1 MTVPNSRVERN
12 GVQFIVP
19 SEIELEGSVVLMPGT
34 YEGRTTHLGYIKHE
48 ETVWMPKRYF
58 LELDTKQ
65 IADMGGRAP
74 EHLTLVEYEV
84 TKHVEDGLIRVE

>member
-1 MTVPNSRVERN
+1 MTVPNSHVERN

-19 SEIELEGSVVLMPGT
+19 SEIELDGSMVLMPGT

-48 ETVWMPKRYF
+48 ETVWTPKRYF

-65 IADMGGRAP
+65 IAAMGGRVP

>member
-1 MTVPNSRVERN
+1 M
-12 GVQFIVP
+12 
-19 SEIELEGSVVLMPGT
+19 LMPGT

-48 ETVWMPKRYF
+48 ETSWMPKRYF

-65 IADMGGRAP
+65 IANMGGRAP

-84 TKHVEDGLIRVE
+84 TKHVEDGLNFASNSLSRASIQFSFTF